1 MGGSVSYQQVQNTLE
16 QNMTKEQY
24 TNLQRLISEQ
34 TAQLNQLVIYH
45 VDSVRIDSMQLKND
59 LTITTSLDLCQ
70 QEADRLHL
78 SQDVKDL
85 LEAAQRTSGIGAL
98 SSGNQSFINRLKTQ
112 VSIKDVDNIITSVRR
127 DVTQKNTVAF
137 HDVGSI
143 DIRTIAIGNKG
154 YNEDLTHALEER
166 FRDVIGDQAT
176 KGDEK
181 AKQDTTGFDL
191 AAIFKSLTGPLI
203 AAAGL
208 GVVVLQAI
216 TATSNEFDIQLS
228 EGAMKQHRTLS
239 RSYISAESTYG
250 FYILEIDFQFNR
262 TRTMNV
268 YRKSGADDEN
278 WYLGYYLS
286 PIARAHVRVL
296 DPVTRQP
303 TTDTIHSICLVFETY
318 SGVEND
324 NSFVLDHCL

>member
-1 MGGSVSYQQVQNTLE
+1 MGASVSYQQVQNTLE
-16 QNMTKEQY
+16 QNMSKEQY

-45 VDSVRIDSMQLKND
+45 VDS
-59 LTITTSLDLCQ
+59 
-70 QEADRLHL
+70 EADRLHL

-127 DVTQKNTVAF
+127 NVTQKNVVAF

-166 FRDVIGDQAT
+166 FRDIIGDQAT

-208 GVVVLQAI
+208 GVVVLV
-216 TATSNEFDIQLS
+216 
-228 EGAMKQHRTLS
+228 G
-239 RSYISAESTYG
+239 Y
-250 FYILEIDFQFNR
+250 
-262 TRTMNV
+262 TMV
-268 YRKSGADDEN
+268 KKR
-278 WYLGYYLS
+278 
-286 PIARAHVRVL
+286 
-296 DPVTRQP
+296 
-303 TTDTIHSICLVFETY
+303 
-318 SGVEND
+318 
-324 NSFVLDHCL
+324 

>member
-1 MGGSVSYQQVQNTLE
+1 MGASVSYQQVQNTLE

-98 SSGNQSFINRLKTQ
+98 SSGNQTFINRLKTQ
-112 VSIKDVDNIITSVRR
+112 VSIKDVDDIITSVRR
-127 DVTQKNTVAF
+127 DITQKNVVAF

-143 DIRTIAIGNKG
+143 DIRAIAIGNKG

-166 FRDVIGDQAT
+166 FRGVISEEAA

-181 AKQDTTGFDL
+181 SKQDTTGFDL

-208 GVVVLQAI
+208 GIVVLVGYTMI
-216 TATSNEFDIQLS
+216 K
-228 EGAMKQHRTLS
+228 KQR
-239 RSYISAESTYG
+239 
-250 FYILEIDFQFNR
+250 
-262 TRTMNV
+262 
-268 YRKSGADDEN
+268 
-278 WYLGYYLS
+278 
-286 PIARAHVRVL
+286 
-296 DPVTRQP
+296 
-303 TTDTIHSICLVFETY
+303 
-318 SGVEND
+318 
-324 NSFVLDHCL
+324 

>member
-1 MGGSVSYQQVQNTLE
+1 MGASVSYQQVQNTLE

-191 AAIFKSLTGPLI
+191 AAIQIANRATHRGRGPWRCRSCRD
-203 AAAGL
+203 ANYG
-208 GVVVLQAI
+208 QAV
-216 TATSNEFDIQLS
+216 TTSNEFDIQLS

-268 YRKSGADDEN
+268 QEEWSR
-278 WYLGYYLS
+278 
-286 PIARAHVRVL
+286 R
-296 DPVTRQP
+296 
-303 TTDTIHSICLVFETY
+303 
-318 SGVEND
+318 
-324 NSFVLDHCL
+324 